1 MKLRPQGPVYN
12 NTVSPVRSYRTVV
25 YNELK
30 MWITKK
36 ICAHILI
43 HNAGVRGAHAQEQ
56 IYLRVREIAPETH
69 RQIDR
74 NPVGKLIYY

>member
-1 MKLRPQGPVYN
+1 MRVTALKNVN
-12 NTVSPVRSYRTVV
+12 N
-25 YNELK
+25 N
-30 MWITKK
+30 KK

-69 RQIDR
+69 RQTDR
-74 NPVGKLIYY
+74 NKFIYKIEDYKM